1 MLRFESSG
9 LSPTSHAS
17 SSIRRSLHMPRT
29 GSAPGRRGVAVSLRL
44 AAAFLALL
52 VGPLAAADVQ
62 MARASRT
69 DYTGGELYA
78 QHCARCHA
86 QGVAGAP
93 RPGMVD
99 EWRGRL
105 TAGRATLLL
114 SVIKGQ
120 GGMPPKGGNASLTTA
135 EAEAALA
142 YMLSVPA
149 R

>member
-1 MLRFESSG
+1 
-9 LSPTSHAS
+9 
-17 SSIRRSLHMPRT
+17 
-29 GSAPGRRGVAVSLRL
+29 
-44 AAAFLALL
+44 
-52 VGPLAAADVQ
+52 
-62 MARASRT
+62 MA
-69 DYTGGELYA
+69 
-78 QHCARCHA
+78 
-86 QGVAGAP
+86 
-93 RPGMVD
+93 D

>member
-1 MLRFESSG
+1 MNRPALAFLHDFPPFPFS
-9 LSPTSHAS
+9 LSALPDGF
-17 SSIRRSLHMPRT
+17 MPD
-29 GSAPGRRGVAVSLRL
+29 GRRAGVRLRL
-44 AAAFLALL
+44 AAALLALL
-52 VGPLAAADVQ
+52 AGSSAAADVR
-62 MARASRT
+62 MARADRT

-93 RPGMVD
+93 RPGMAD